1 MFNKKVILITGGT
14 GSFGKKFISML
25 LEKYNP
31 LTKSLVDA
39 FESSKDKHMSRFSL
53 IAENGDPKLLLHA
66 QERKSAA
73 MLNGEVYNIPNEIDL
88 SDVNTNMEVLKNIN
102 YQGANP

>member
-1 MFNKKVILITGGT
+1 MAKYKLTADELLLVYLT
-14 GSFGKKFISML
+14 FIAQ
-25 LEKYNP
+25 
-31 LTKSLVDA
+31 T
-39 FESSKDKHMSRFSL
+39 
-53 IAENGDPKLLLHA
+53 ENGDPKLLLHA

-88 SDVNTNMEVLKNIN
+88 SDVNTNMEVLKKIN